1 VSAKPPQEEL
11 IGLSALLPMQ
21 AHWHAVLDMSEPY
34 EAFRENVV
42 ETFAQTTLQLWF
54 PDEGTEDH
62 LYRENAG
69 FSSGTT
75 LAPIRL
81 PAMLDELRAH
91 IARLRETRREAE
103 DLSCFAQGWPVLGL
117 IASRHYRTP
126 VIPAYWQRKVDAPAP
141 EERSVERGTD
151 SEEGSIQPRAPL

>member
-1 VSAKPPQEEL
+1 
-11 IGLSALLPMQ
+11 MQ

-81 PAMLDELRAH
+81 PATLDELRAH
-91 IARLRETRREAE
+91 IGRLRETRREAE

-126 VIPAYWQRKVDAPAP
+126 VIPVYWQRKVDAPAP